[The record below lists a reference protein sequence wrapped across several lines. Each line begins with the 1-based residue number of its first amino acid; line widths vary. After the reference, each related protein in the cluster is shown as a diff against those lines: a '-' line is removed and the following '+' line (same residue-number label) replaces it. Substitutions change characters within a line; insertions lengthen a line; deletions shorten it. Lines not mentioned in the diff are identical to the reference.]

1 MKSHS
6 DGGPTGVGTRSVNS
20 LVRVALTRSILVVI
34 RQTVSLEAGREG
46 SLTLPI
52 CLGLV
57 AGTDAVETWL
67 AESNSGT

>member
-6 DGGPTGVGTRSVNS
+6 DGGPTGVGTRSVNR
-20 LVRVALTRSILVVI
+20 LARVALTPSILVVI

-46 SLTLPI
+46 SLTLPENMSI

-57 AGTDAVETWL
+57 AGTDAVE
-67 AESNSGT
+67 S